1 MVRFHEPE
9 SFEVH
14 GGHCIVQDSG
24 DLLIQA
30 GDGRMPEGYDAP
42 PEHRDD
48 VAISIYKNPSSA
60 PHAGSVDLV
69 VGGTRHGGGSTLL
82 VSPDGLSGSFAL
94 DSGYAG
100 EWVCAELVTPDE
112 AFGTG

>member
-9 SFEVH
+9 PFEVH
-14 GGHCIVQDSG
+14 GGHCILQDSG

-30 GDGRMPEGYDAP
+30 GDGRMPEGYDPP

-48 VAISIYKNPSSA
+48 VAMSIYKNPTSA
-60 PHAGSVDLV
+60 PEAGSVDLRI
-69 VGGTRHGGGSTLL
+69 GGTNHGGGSTII
-82 VSPDGLSGSFAL
+82 VSPDQLSGSFAL

-100 EWVCAELVTPDE
+100 EWVCAELVTQAGSP
-112 AFGTG
+112 